1 MSELFD
7 NISMNGHSENEL
19 DESRCIA
26 LASLLDENG
35 KQFRRLEL
43 IRSRI
48 NNESGKAMVLP
59 VYDEND
65 PKYKLTPE
73 RLAILE
79 AEHKKAFEIYQ
90 QTLLIQDNQ
99 KTSSPS
105 PLDPDLVKEMD
116 ELCELLYGT
125 Q

>member
-1 MSELFD
+1 MSLNNQSQKEF
-7 NISMNGHSENEL
+7 NET
-19 DESRCIA
+19 RCIA
-26 LASLLDENG
+26 LASLLNENG

-43 IRSRI
+43 IGSLI
-48 NNESGKAMVLP
+48 NDESSKTMVLP
-59 VYDEND
+59 VYDVND
-65 PKYKLTPE
+65 TQYKLTPE

-90 QTLLIQDNQ
+90 QTLLIQDNP
-99 KTSSPS
+99 KISSP
-105 PLDPDLVKEMD
+105 PQLDPVLVKEMD